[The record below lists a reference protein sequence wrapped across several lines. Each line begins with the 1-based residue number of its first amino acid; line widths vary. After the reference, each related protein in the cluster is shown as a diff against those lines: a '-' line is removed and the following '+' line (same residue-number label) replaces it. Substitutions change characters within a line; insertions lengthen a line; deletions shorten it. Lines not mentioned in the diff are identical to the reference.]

1 MLLLTLTTC
10 KTMNLTNAFVW
21 ALVVLTYSFALLLQA
36 TESRD
41 FKIRRLR
48 DEGYT
53 WKQISLEYG
62 VSQATVRR
70 WSLIQ

>member
-1 MLLLTLTTC
+1 MTLTNT
-10 KTMNLTNAFVW
+10 FVW
-21 ALVVLTYSFALLLQA
+21 MLVIFTYPFVLLNQV

-48 DEGYT
+48 DEGFT
-53 WKQISLEYG
+53 WKQISIEYG